1 MLLLYLVLAII
12 IVPMIVPLKEEFQL
26 NFDEG
31 LELMRASLY
40 MQGYSPHIEIWSD
53 HPFLFT
59 AMLSFWFSIVGK
71 SVFFARLLTIIFS
84 ALLIWFFFET
94 IRIPLGIFP
103 ALIGAISLAASSGFI
118 RFSSAVMIGIPSLS
132 LTVISIYFL
141 FLYKK
146 SKQKYLLIIS
156 GVLFAL
162 SLQIKF
168 LTVFL
173 IPIILLFI
181 FDVKK
186 INLESIQKLRSRFI
200 YPLLLW
206 IISLVVI
213 FLIFS
218 LLFNA
223 LSYEQ
228 LFGTHF
234 GEEIKTAFVKD
245 GFERLSKV
253 IINKDYDLFYL
264 AIFGIFVVFVS
275 HRWEGL
281 FTVAWL
287 GAGTLLLLNHKPV
300 WPHNY
305 CLIAIPMA
313 WLAAYASVPLFD
325 LFKERDR
332 LFNYREF
339 RLRNYFWASISLIL
353 IIFALLTLKPKVSK
367 DIPSLQTKY
376 EPEFAAVNRLLEHKN
391 STKWLFTDLP
401 IYGFYS
407 DLLVPPEIAVF
418 STKRIKTGQLTQDE
432 IYELLIKYRPEQ
444 ILIGR
449 FKGFMYTSTDVYS
462 YINKFYSKS
471 NDISVVEHYVLK
483 SLK

>member
-1 MLLLYLVLAII
+1 
-12 IVPMIVPLKEEFQL
+12 MIVPLKEEFQL

-71 SVFFARLLTIIFS
+71 SVFFARLLTVTFS

-94 IRIPLGIFP
+94 IRISLGIFP

-118 RFSSAVMIGIPSLS
+118 RFSSAVMIGIPALS

-234 GEEIKTAFVKD
+234 GGEIKTAFVKD

-264 AIFGIFVVFVS
+264 AIFGILVVFVR

-281 FTVAWL
+281 FPFAWL
-287 GAGTLLLLNHKPV
+287 GAGTLLLLNHRPV
-300 WPHNY
+300 WPHHY

-313 WLAAYASVPLFD
+313 WLAAYASVPFFD
-325 LFKERDR
+325 LFKER
-332 LFNYREF
+332 EF
-339 RLRNYFWASISLIL
+339 RLGNFRLGNYFWASISLIL

-367 DIPSLQTKY
+367 DIPSLQTNY
-376 EPEFAAVNRLLEHKN
+376 EPEFAVVNRLLEHKN
-391 STKWLFTDLP
+391 STKWLFTDIP

-432 IYELLIKYRPEQ
+432 IYELLVKYRPEQ

-449 FKGFMYTSTDVYS
+449 FKGFIYTSTDVYS